1 MTIKVFIT
9 RITLNMNK
17 ILIIL
22 ITKKLSTKNLSK
34 KNDNKNYNYYNS
46 EINFKVNNADID
58 SKINLNKFYADEI
71 KNVFSLK
78 LL

>member
-1 MTIKVFIT
+1 MNIKVFIT

-22 ITKKLSTKNLSK
+22 ITKKLRTKNVSN
-34 KNDNKNYNYYNS
+34 KNNNKNYNYYSS
-46 EINFKVNNADID
+46 EINFDISNTDID

>member
-9 RITLNMNK
+9 RITLNMNI

-22 ITKKLSTKNLSK
+22 KKLSTKNVSN

-46 EINFKVNNADID
+46 EINFNVNNTDID
-58 SKINLNKFYADEI
+58 SKINLNKFYADGV

>member
-1 MTIKVFIT
+1 MYI
-9 RITLNMNK
+9 

-22 ITKKLSTKNLSK
+22 ITKKLSTKNVSN
-34 KNDNKNYNYYNS
+34 KNNNKNYNYYSS
-46 EINFKVNNADID
+46 EINFDINNTDID

>member
-9 RITLNMNK
+9 RITLNMN
-17 ILIIL
+17 ITRIIL
-22 ITKKLSTKNLSK
+22 ITKKLSTKNVSDK
-34 KNDNKNYNYYNS
+34 DNNKNNNYYNRK
-46 EINFKVNNADID
+46 INFDVNNTDID

>member
-1 MTIKVFIT
+1 MTIKGFTT
-9 RITLNMNK
+9 RITLNMN
-17 ILIIL
+17 ITLIIL
-22 ITKKLSTKNLSK
+22 ILSTKNVSD
-34 KNDNKNYNYYNS
+34 KNNDKSNNYYNS
-46 EINFKVNNADID
+46 KINLNVNVNNTDID

>member
-9 RITLNMNK
+9 RITLNMYI

-22 ITKKLSTKNLSK
+22 ITKKLSTKNVSN
-34 KNDNKNYNYYNS
+34 KNDNKNYNYYSS
-46 EINFKVNNADID
+46 EINFDINNTDID

>member
-22 ITKKLSTKNLSK
+22 ITKKLGK
-34 KNDNKNYNYYNS
+34 KNVSNKNDKKNNNYYNC
-46 EINFKVNNADID
+46 EINFNVNNTDID